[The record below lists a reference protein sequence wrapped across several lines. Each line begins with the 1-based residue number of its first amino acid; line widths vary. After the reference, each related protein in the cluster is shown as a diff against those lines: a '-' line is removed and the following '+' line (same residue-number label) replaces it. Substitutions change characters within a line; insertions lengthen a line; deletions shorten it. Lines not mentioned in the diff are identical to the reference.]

1 MDSTL
6 VNNQY
11 SLSIRIFSDGFSL
24 YVYDE
29 KCQIISHKHE
39 KSGHTDDLEF
49 IHNMFESNKEIHSD
63 YKNISIICES
73 DYHTLVPEV
82 FFKPENQNDLL
93 KLHHPTLPDS
103 HRIFH
108 AKQEQLQSVLIY
120 SLEEKL
126 LKEIYIHFQ
135 HITPESHLV
144 YITKKITTEQTDK
157 CILWISPEKIDC
169 IVYNHHKIQ
178 LLNKFS
184 YNSPEDIAYHVLN
197 IYQQL
202 ELNPNDFLLEIL
214 DDGNNQTESLLKKY
228 ISTVIIKPKQSAYE
242 DYQWEV

>member
-29 KCQIISHKHE
+29 NDQIISHKQE
-39 KSGHTDDLEF
+39 KSEQTDDLEF
-49 IHNMFESNKEIHSD
+49 IRKMFESNKEKQAS
-63 YKNISIICES
+63 YKSISIICES
-73 DYHTLVPEV
+73 DYHTLVPEI
-82 FFKPENQNDLL
+82 FFKQENQNDLL
-93 KLHHPTLPDS
+93 KLHHPSLPDS
-103 HRIFH
+103 ARIFH

-120 SLEEKL
+120 SLDEKL
-126 LKEIYIHFQ
+126 LNEIYLHFH
-135 HITPESHLV
+135 HIAPESHLV
-144 YITKKITTEQTDK
+144 HVTKKITSEHIDK
-157 CILWISPEKIDC
+157 FTLWIRPEKIDC
-169 IVYNHHKIQ
+169 IVYNHHKIL

-184 YNSPEDIAYHVLN
+184 HTSPEDIAYHVLN

-202 ELNPNDFLLEIL
+202 ELNPNEFMLEIF
-214 DDGNNQTESLLKKY
+214 DDGNNQTALLLGKY

>member
-11 SLSIRIFSDGFSL
+11 SLSIRISSDGFSL

-29 KCQIISHKHE
+29 KYQIISHKQE
-39 KSGHTDDLEF
+39 KSGQTDDLEF
-49 IHNMFESNKEIHSD
+49 IHKMFETNKEIHSA

-73 DYHTLVPEV
+73 DYHTLIPEI
-82 FFKPENQNDLL
+82 FFKPENRNDIL
-93 KLHHPTLPDS
+93 KLHHPSLPDS
-103 HRIFH
+103 ARTFH

-126 LKEIYIHFQ
+126 LKEIYLHFQ
-135 HITPESHLV
+135 HIIPESHLV
-144 YITKKITTEQTDK
+144 HITRKIATERQDK
-157 CILWISPEKIDC
+157 FTLWIRPENIDC
-169 IVYNHHKIQ
+169 IVYNRHKVL
-178 LLNKFS
+178 LLNKYS

-202 ELNPNDFLLEIL
+202 ELNPNEFLLEVF
-214 DDGNNQTESLLKKY
+214 DDGNNQTESLLRKY